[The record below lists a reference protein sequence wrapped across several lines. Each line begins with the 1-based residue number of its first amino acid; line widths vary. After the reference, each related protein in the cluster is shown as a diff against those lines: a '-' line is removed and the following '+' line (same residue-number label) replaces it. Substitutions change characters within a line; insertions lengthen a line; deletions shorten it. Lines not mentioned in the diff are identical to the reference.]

1 VSVKP
6 EMSLSV
12 IILAAGMGTRMRSAT
27 PKVLHELA
35 GRSLLG
41 HALAAAEA
49 LAPDT
54 VCIVYGYGGD
64 QLRAAFS
71 DRSHIQWREQTPQL
85 GTGHAVMQAGDTLP
99 TGGTV
104 LILYGDVPLIRPA
117 TLSPLLEDAAAGAL
131 ALLTAEVA
139 DPTGYGRIVR
149 DKSGSVTAIVEEKD
163 ADAATKKIREINSGI
178 MAMPAAALNG
188 WLSRIDNKNAQ
199 AEYYL
204 TDVIALA
211 VTDGVAIRSRQ
222 VAKIDEIKGVNSR
235 RQLAELERL
244 VQKQSAEYWM
254 DQGVTIHDPARF
266 DIRGEVKMGR
276 DVIIDVDV
284 ILEGKVEI
292 GNNVRI
298 GPFCL
303 IKDCTIGDD
312 VEIHSHCHIEG
323 AQLDAGCSVGP
334 FARLRPDTVLHA
346 GARIGNFVEV
356 KKSVIGAHSKAN
368 HLSYI
373 GDSEVGCD
381 VNIGA
386 GTITCNYDG
395 ANKHKTVIEDGAFIG
410 SDTQLVAPV
419 RVGKNSTIGAGSTIT
434 KDTPAGGL
442 TLSRVKQQH
451 LADWKRPQ
459 KKKDKG

>member
-71 DRSHIQWREQTPQL
+71 DRAHIQWREQTPQL

-149 DKSGSVTAIVEEKD
+149 DQSGSVTAIVEEKD

-188 WLSRIDNKNAQ
+188 WLGRIDNKNAQ

-254 DQGVTIHDPARF
+254 DQGVTINDPARF

-276 DVIIDVDV
+276 DIIIDVDV

-303 IKDCTIGDD
+303 IKDCTIGDG

-334 FARLRPDTVLHA
+334 FARLRPDTVLHT
-346 GARIGNFVEV
+346 GARVGNFVEV

-373 GDSEVGCD
+373 GDSEVGRD

>member
-1 VSVKP
+1 
-6 EMSLSV
+6 MSLSV
-12 IILAAGMGTRMRSAT
+12 IILAAGMGTRMRSAV

-41 HALAAAEA
+41 HVLAAAEA
-49 LAPDT
+49 LSPRRIC
-54 VCIVYGYGGD
+54 VVYGHGGE

-71 DRSHIQWREQTPQL
+71 DRAYIQWREQTPQL
-85 GTGHAVMQAGDTLP
+85 GTGHAVMQARDTLSA
-99 TGGTV
+99 GGTV
-104 LILYGDVPLIRPA
+104 LILYGDVPLIRPQ
-117 TLSPLLEDAAAGAL
+117 TLAPLAQEAEAGAL
-131 ALLTAEVA
+131 AVLTAELP

-149 DKSGSVTAIVEEKD
+149 DQSGAITGIVEEKD
-163 ADAATKKIREINSGI
+163 ADAATRRIREINSGI
-178 MAMPAAALNG
+178 MAMPARALDG

-204 TDVIALA
+204 TDIIGLA
-211 VTDGVAIRSRQ
+211 VADRVTVRSRQ
-222 VAKIDEIKGVNSR
+222 VPRIDEIKGINSR

-244 VQKQSAEYWM
+244 VQKQAAEYWM
-254 DQGVTIHDPARF
+254 DQGVTIMDPARF
-266 DIRGEVKMGR
+266 DIRGEVRIGR
-276 DVIIDVDV
+276 DVVIDVDV
-284 ILEGKVEI
+284 ILEGRVEI
-292 GNNVRI
+292 GDNVRI

-303 IKDCTIGDD
+303 IRDCKIGDSA
-312 VEIHSHCHIEG
+312 EIHSHCHLEG
-323 AQLDAGCSVGP
+323 AQIGAECSIGP
-334 FARLRPDTVLHA
+334 YARLRPDTVLQE
-346 GARIGNFVEV
+346 GAKIGNFVEV
-356 KKSVIGAHSKAN
+356 KKSTIGPHSKAN

-373 GDSEVGCD
+373 GDSEVGRD

-419 RVGKNSTIGAGSTIT
+419 RVGKNTTIGAGSTIT

-451 LADWKRPQ
+451 VADWKRPR
-459 KKKDKG
+459 KNKDKG

>member
-1 VSVKP
+1 
-6 EMSLSV
+6 MSLSV
-12 IILAAGMGTRMRSAT
+12 IILAAGMGTRMRSAM

-49 LAPDT
+49 LAPDN
-54 VCIVYGYGGD
+54 VCVVYGHGGD
-64 QLRAAFS
+64 RLRAAFN
-71 DRSHIQWREQTPQL
+71 DRPNIQWREQVPQL
-85 GTGHAVMQAGDTLP
+85 GTGHAVMQARDALS
-99 TGGTV
+99 GGGKV
-104 LILYGDVPLIRPA
+104 LILYGDVPLIQPE
-117 TLSPLLEDAAAGAL
+117 TLRPLLQESADAL
-131 ALLTAEVA
+131 VLLTAELD

-149 DKSGSVTAIVEEKD
+149 GAAGNIRGIVEEKD
-163 ADAATKKIREINSGI
+163 ADSATKKIREVSTGI
-178 MAMPAAALNG
+178 MAMPAKALDG

-204 TDVIALA
+204 TDIVALA
-211 VTDGVAIRSRQ
+211 VADGITIRSRK
-222 VAKIDEIKGVNSR
+222 VAGINEVKGINSR
-235 RQLAELERL
+235 RQLAELERI
-244 VQKQSAEYWM
+244 VQKQTAEYWM
-254 DQGVTIHDPARF
+254 DQGVTLNDPARF
-266 DIRGEVKMGR
+266 DIRGDVKIGR
-276 DVIIDVDV
+276 DVVIDVDV
-284 ILEGKVEI
+284 VLEGKVEI

-303 IKDCTIGDD
+303 IKDSKIGDG

-323 AQLDAGCSVGP
+323 AQIDAGCSVGP
-334 FARLRPDTVLHA
+334 FARLRPDTVMHE
-346 GARIGNFVEV
+346 GAKVGNFVEV

-373 GDSEVGCD
+373 GDAELGRD

-419 RVGKNSTIGAGSTIT
+419 RVGKDTTIGAGSTIT

-451 LADWKRPQ
+451 VADWKRPQ

>member
-1 VSVKP
+1 
-6 EMSLSV
+6 MSLSV
-12 IILAAGMGTRMRSAT
+12 IILAAGMGTRMRSAL

-41 HALAAAEA
+41 HVLAAAET
-49 LAPDT
+49 LSPDRIS
-54 VCIVYGYGGD
+54 VVYGHGGE
-64 QLRAAFS
+64 QLRKAFS
-71 DRSHIQWREQTPQL
+71 DRTLIKWCEQVPQL
-85 GTGHAVMQAGDTLP
+85 GTAHAVMQARDALAG
-99 TGGTV
+99 GGTA
-104 LILYGDVPLIRPA
+104 LILYGDVPLLRPQ
-117 TLSPLLEDAAAGAL
+117 TLALLLREASTGAL
-131 ALLTAEVA
+131 ALLTAEMD
-139 DPTGYGRIVR
+139 DPNGYGRIVR
-149 DKSGSVTAIVEEKD
+149 DASGGVRAIIEEKD
-163 ADAATKKIREINSGI
+163 ADAATRKIREVYTGT
-178 MAMPAAALNG
+178 MALPAKALDG

-211 VTDGVAIRSRQ
+211 VKDGAAIRTHQ
-222 VAKIDEIKGVNSR
+222 VAELHEIKGINTR
-235 RQLAELERL
+235 RQLAELERI
-244 VQKQSAEYWM
+244 VHRKSAEYWM
-254 DQGVTIHDPARF
+254 DQGVTLADPARF
-266 DIRGEVKMGR
+266 DIRGEVKIGR
-276 DVIIDVDV
+276 DVVIDVDV

-303 IKDCTIGDD
+303 IRDCKIGDG

-323 AQLDAGCSVGP
+323 AQIGTGCTVGP
-334 FARLRPDTVLHA
+334 YARLRPDTVMQE

-373 GDSEVGCD
+373 GDSEVGRD

-419 RVGKNSTIGAGSTIT
+419 RVGKNSTVGAGSTIT
-434 KDTPAGGL
+434 KDTPEGGL

-451 LADWKRPQ
+451 VADWKRPQ

>member
-1 VSVKP
+1 
-6 EMSLSV
+6 MSLSV

-49 LAPDT
+49 LAPDS
-54 VCIVYGYGGD
+54 VCVVYGHGGD
-64 QLRAAFS
+64 QLRAAFK
-71 DRSHIQWREQTPQL
+71 DRAYIKWREQAPQL
-85 GTGHAVMQAGDTLP
+85 GTGHAVMQARDTLSP
-99 TGGTV
+99 GTA
-104 LILYGDVPLIRPA
+104 LILYGDVPLIRPQSLA
-117 TLSPLLEDAAAGAL
+117 PLLQDAAAGAL
-131 ALLTAEVA
+131 AVLTAEVE

-149 DKSGSVTAIVEEKD
+149 DQTGSVIAIVEEKD

-178 MAMPAAALNG
+178 MAMPAPVLAG
-188 WLSRIDNKNAQ
+188 WLGRIDNKNAQ

-204 TDVIALA
+204 TDIIALA
-211 VTDGVAIRSRQ
+211 VADGVTIHSRK
-222 VAKIDEIKGVNSR
+222 VAKIHEIKGINTR
-235 RQLAELERL
+235 RQLAELERT
-244 VQKQSAEYWM
+244 VQRESAEYWM
-254 DQGVTIHDPARF
+254 DQGVTLSDPARF
-266 DIRGEVKMGR
+266 DIRGEVKIGR
-276 DVIIDVDV
+276 DVVIDVDV

-292 GNNVRI
+292 GDNVRI

-303 IKDCTIGDD
+303 IKDAKIGDGA
-312 VEIHSHCHIEG
+312 EIHSHCHIEG
-323 AQLDAGCSVGP
+323 ARIHAGCSVGP
-334 FARLRPDTVLHA
+334 FARLRPDTVMHE
-346 GARIGNFVEV
+346 GAKVGNFVEV
-356 KKSVIGAHSKAN
+356 KKSVIGEHSKAN

-373 GDSEVGCD
+373 GDAELGRD

-419 RVGKNSTIGAGSTIT
+419 RIGKDTTIGAGSTIT

-451 LADWKRPQ
+451 VAEWKRPQ
-459 KKKDKG
+459 KNKDKG